1 MLSLQIIKSMLSMA
15 GINNLSVKFEPENK
29 QIRTVF
35 SYAGEHC
42 EQIITFEQ
50 IEGIFTD
57 GQQGPQQALQQGQVR
72 KRVSQ
77 Y

>member
-1 MLSLQIIKSMLSMA
+1 MLSLQNLKPFLTLA
-15 GINNLSVKFEPENK
+15 GINNLSVKFEPENR
-29 QIRTVF
+29 QIRTAF
-35 SYAGEHC
+35 DYAGERC

-72 KRVSQ
+72 RRV
-77 Y
+77 